1 MSQVAFHEIPR
12 PTIYPP
18 LGNKECSQ
26 CGVMC
31 KGKDGLMNHIR
42 EHHPAT
48 PPQHPCNVCGK
59 KFPTEDNA
67 RVHYAQIHGEVKC
80 SECHMV
86 CVGTEGLKGHVKAF
100 HQVRET

>member
-1 MSQVAFHEIPR
+1 MRYHDR
-12 PTIYPP
+12 PTIYP